1 MMDGPLVLKKELDHG
16 YVCCRGALGPLLNIK
31 GHSVAFI
38 QRFKAACIDAGVM
51 YKYIRPVFLLDKTV
65 AFFAVKPFHI
75 SIRHRDTLLVK
86 KILKVPNHGFSDRKL
101 GIPSGRNRPANK
113 ERSLTDGLNINILQI
128 KVKYV

>member
-65 AFFAVKPFHI
+65 AFFAVKPFHN

-86 KILKVPNHGFSDRKL
+86 KFSRFQT
-101 GIPSGRNRPANK
+101 
-113 ERSLTDGLNINILQI
+113 TDCQTGNWEFLQVETGLPI
-128 KVKYV
+128 KNGPLLMG